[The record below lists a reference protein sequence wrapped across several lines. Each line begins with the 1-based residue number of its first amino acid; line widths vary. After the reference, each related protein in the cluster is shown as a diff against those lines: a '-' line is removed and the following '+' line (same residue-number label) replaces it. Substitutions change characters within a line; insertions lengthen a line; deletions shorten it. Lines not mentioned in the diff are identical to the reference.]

1 MFTDVK
7 STVLSVFLN
16 YGILIEDEKLKNQ
29 IFCLDEPFNHEEKS
43 IKGWKIGNDGWIHDR
58 IYYIELV
65 KQTEDFYASVAFADN
80 VQENLIIFPY
90 KSELFLDKKFLGLE
104 ESLNLFV
111 KDFESQTPQD
121 LEIEKYVLLEQVI

>member
-1 MFTDVK
+1 MFTNINNA
-7 STVLSVFLN
+7 VLSIFVN

-29 IFCLDEPFNHEEKS
+29 IFSLDEPFNHEERN

-65 KQTEDFYASVAFADN
+65 KQIGDSYASVAFADN
-80 VQENLIIFPY
+80 VQENLIVFSCQ
-90 KSELFLDKKFLGLE
+90 SELFPDKKFLGLE

-111 KDFESQTPQD
+111 EDFDSQTSQNLD
-121 LEIEKYVLLEQVI
+121 IEKYVLLEQVI